1 MNVKMMIAL
10 AASVCVTAPALAGPV
25 VREAAGSNPAA
36 IQAAV
41 DAFRAD
47 LGQPN
52 QGQRAGDASLAD
64 AVRSTGTVAAPA
76 PH

>member
-1 MNVKMMIAL
+1 MSVKMMIAL
-10 AASVCVTAPALAGPV
+10 AASAGVTAPAAAGPV

-47 LGQPN
+47 LGGPTTAT
-52 QGQRAGDASLAD
+52 RRDRSWAAA
-64 AVRSTGTVAAPA
+64 ARSTGTAAAPA
-76 PH
+76 PR